1 MHRQVTTREPEPGG
15 RELKQARKA
24 AGCPAHGGRCRIP
37 HHDVWQHPSGGHPG
51 PWCTALSQLY
61 AAVREVPK
69 VDLHVHLEGAVCPY
83 EPSRPWNSSVPC
95 CQGAPH
101 HYGQL
106 TRVWMKHLERFRKHS
121 EYLNAVISFGRH
133 CACAGVIYA
142 EASVSPINPM
152 KSGLTAHEIFSAL
165 ADGISAVRD
174 NLKVE
179 LRFAIEFYRGA
190 DPSLVMDMINAARPF
205 AGTTIVAL
213 GASGWEDRGQ
223 LADYKELFEAG
234 RELGLTITPHAG
246 EMVARQSMIDALT
259 VNPTRIKHGI
269 LDAHDDAIMNAVQS
283 SNIALDVAILSN
295 LRLGVFSE
303 LRLHPLQHLLK
314 RGIKCGLGS
323 DDPAILG
330 SEIAA
335 EYVSAALLG
344 ASPKEASMTGIANS
358 SLAGR
363 ARVHAGDLVEGFD
376 WAGCESAVARIRDF
390 L

>member
-1 MHRQVTTREPEPGG
+1 MYREVT
-15 RELKQARKA
+15 
-24 AGCPAHGGRCRIP
+24 AHGGSCGIP
-37 HHDVWQHPSGGHPG
+37 HHDVWQHPAGGHPE

-61 AAVREVPK
+61 KAVCQAPK

-83 EPSRPWNSSVPC
+83 EPTRLWNSSVPC
-95 CQGAPH
+95 CQGVPH

-106 TRVWMKHLERFRKHS
+106 TKVWMKHLERFRKYS
-121 EYLNAVISFGRH
+121 EYLSAVMLFGEH
-133 CACAGVIYA
+133 CASAGAIYA
-142 EASVSPINPM
+142 ETSVSPINPM
-152 KSGLTAHEIFSAL
+152 RNGLPAHEIFSAL
-165 ADGISAVRD
+165 ADGVCLVRD

-213 GASGWEDRGQ
+213 GASGWEDRGL
-223 LADYKELFEAG
+223 LADYGELFEAG

-246 EMVARQSMIDALT
+246 EMIARRSMIDALT
-259 VNPTRIKHGI
+259 VNPARIKHGI
-269 LDAHDDAIMNAVQS
+269 LDAHDDAIMTAVRS
-283 SNIALDVAILSN
+283 ANIMLDISILSN

-314 RGIKCGLGS
+314 RDIKCSLGS

-344 ASPKEASMTGIANS
+344 GSPREASIAGIANS

-363 ARVHAGDLVEGFD
+363 ARVHAEELIEDFD
-376 WAGCESAVARIRDF
+376 WAECEGAVARVLDF